1 MEMFVYVNFSR
12 DMTLHSTIR
21 DVNQEGVERLENEVR
36 GNDNEEI
43 LYIIR
48 ASRGKKYKRHR
59 KKEQRVSRCKVGE
72 KKKTE
77 NARQDTSKRKHKR
90 DGKNEHRVS
99 STLRW
104 EEKKNRTRNQT
115 SHSRRRGQ

>member
-1 MEMFVYVNFSR
+1 VYVNFSR

-48 ASRGKKYKRHR
+48 ANRGK
-59 KKEQRVSRCKVGE
+59 
-72 KKKTE
+72 
-77 NARQDTSKRKHKR
+77 
-90 DGKNEHRVS
+90 
-99 STLRW
+99 
-104 EEKKNRTRNQT
+104 
-115 SHSRRRGQ
+115 